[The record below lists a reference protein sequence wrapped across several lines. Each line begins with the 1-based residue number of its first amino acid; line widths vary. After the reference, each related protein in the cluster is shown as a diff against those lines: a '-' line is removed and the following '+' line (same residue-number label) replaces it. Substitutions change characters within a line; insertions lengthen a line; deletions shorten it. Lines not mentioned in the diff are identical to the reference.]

1 MKSRHEKEN
10 PFKTSHQISHI
21 YKALQTTQCV
31 YKMNHT
37 NQCTYKWI
45 AHFQTNASKIRS
57 QNDKKEIKIKTQV
70 SSNTTHLQS
79 ASNK

>member
-31 YKMNHT
+31 FTK
-37 NQCTYKWI
+37 
-45 AHFQTNASKIRS
+45 
-57 QNDKKEIKIKTQV
+57 
-70 SSNTTHLQS
+70 
-79 ASNK
+79 